1 MRAFKTYLKN
11 KRKVSP
17 ATIEAYLRDLA
28 LLSAFCGK
36 HPKDASG
43 KDVQAF
49 IGHMQSA
56 GRSAATINRTLS
68 SLHVYYG
75 YLVSTGKRPTDPTE
89 KMQRPRAE
97 EKLPVILTVEE
108 TNHLLSAPQGD
119 SPLALR
125 DRAILELLYA
135 TGMTVSELLGLDI
148 EHLNLRRRTLS
159 LVRFGR
165 KRTVPFGKPCAAA
178 LSNYLKNARPLLF
191 RGSGAVALFVS
202 CNGTRISRQGL
213 WKLLKKYKEAAGIDK
228 EVTPHMLRH
237 SFAAHLLENGAD
249 RDTVSDLM
257 GFIDPSSA
265 AIYTRL
271 VENKIMDIYEK
282 AHPRAKF
289 AE

>member
-1 MRAFKTYLKN
+1 MKAFKTYLKN

-43 KDVQAF
+43 KDVGAF

-56 GRSAATINRTLS
+56 GRSAATVNRTLS
-68 SLHVYYG
+68 SLHIYYK
-75 YLVSTGKRPTDPTE
+75 YLVSTGKRTTDPTE
-89 KMQRPRAE
+89 KIQRPHAE

-108 TNHLLSAPQGD
+108 INRLLAAPRGE
-119 SPLALR
+119 SPLVLR

-148 EHLNLRRRTLS
+148 EHINLRRRTLT

-178 LSNYLKNARPLLF
+178 IHTYLKNARPLLF
-191 RGSGAVALFVS
+191 RGTGAVALFVS

-213 WKLLKKYKEAAGIDK
+213 WKMLKKYKEAAGIDK

-257 GFIDPSSA
+257 GFMDPTSLGV
-265 AIYTRL
+265 YTKL
-271 VENKIMDIYEK
+271 MENKIMDVYEK
-282 AHPRAKF
+282 AHPRA
-289 AE
+289 